1 MQRLSTEQQAG
12 QRSGCGVSLQGGDG
26 SMPRFAGSTCC
37 RTWKRF
43 EQTGDQRPPRAT
55 CSQNLKEEQK
65 DCDLRIGAGRTRG
78 EPVAAGV
85 QNGH

>member
-1 MQRLSTEQQAG
+1 
-12 QRSGCGVSLQGGDG
+12 
-26 SMPRFAGSTCC
+26 MPRFAGSTCC

-43 EQTGDQRPPRAT
+43 GQTEDERPPRAT
-55 CSQNLKEEQK
+55 RSQNLKEEQK

-85 QNGH
+85 QNGHQNLPLSVASRLETVSGEVIPAV